1 MSPTVER
8 GLLISTLPWMSE
20 RNAQRIG
27 GIMSREADVDG
38 NARREHDED
47 APPATSQVSSGDP
60 FIDAL
65 AEQAVR
71 NGGFL
76 FPDLC

>member
-1 MSPTVER
+1 MSH
-8 GLLISTLPWMSE
+8 
-20 RNAQRIG
+20 
-27 GIMSREADVDG
+27 EAGVDEVVDG

-47 APPATSQVSSGDP
+47 VPLATSQVSSGDT

-65 AEQAVR
+65 AKQAAQ

-76 FPDLC
+76 FPDLR